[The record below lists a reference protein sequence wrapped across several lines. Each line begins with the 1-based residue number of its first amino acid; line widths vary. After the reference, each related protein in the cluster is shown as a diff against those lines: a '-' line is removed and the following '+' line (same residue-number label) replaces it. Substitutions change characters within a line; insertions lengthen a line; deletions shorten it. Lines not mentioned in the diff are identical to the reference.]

1 MFRFTYTLPTGWPLV
16 AFRPS
21 LLGRFTITSTLFA
34 AILLLPQFVTGQCT
48 TMICLQNVNLSLGND
63 CTGSVNPSNIIQNTW
78 TCQGPMTMTYY
89 NAAGVSIGNMVTGD
103 YLGQTL
109 QVHVKHN
116 FTGATCWGSVFI
128 KDGKKPVITVANE
141 TLNCTEDPS
150 FTALAQPTVTDNCSP
165 ASQITFSHQ
174 DTVLDFGCG
183 YTGFAGYF
191 APNNWDICYASNGD
205 GGVDVTGA
213 PNSVLV
219 EGANSS
225 SSISTPSYVT
235 KFKIVIPAVGYV
247 TFDWSSVGGSSFTTE
262 AFYFTINNWCIRL
275 SSDQVQSGTYTSA
288 LLQPGDVLSFEQASN
303 GGANANNTTISNF
316 HFTTLAWKVIQRKW
330 SATDAY
336 GNVGTKVQTI
346 TLNRATL
353 AQIRFPANRDG
364 VAAPMLACSANSTD
378 PNITGRP
385 FIDEDGNL
393 NTTADQYSV
402 ENGECFFN
410 LSFTDQSIPTCQG
423 SEVILR
429 KWVVLD
435 NCTNNFVEH
444 TQIIKL
450 FDVTPP
456 VITCPTNMTVSTDD
470 FGCFGIINLPLAT
483 AVDDCASQVTITP
496 IWSFGS
502 GYGPFNNVSQGT
514 HLVKYTATDA
524 CGNTNFCNVNI
535 TVVDQV
541 APTVICQQFTVAS
554 VSSTGE
560 ATVYA
565 NLLDAGSYD
574 HCCIESYEVK
584 RAGQPNST
592 FAPSLLFSCA
602 DLNSSSVLVTL
613 RVKDCHGNSNTCD
626 VTVNVHDE
634 LPPVI
639 IPPTDVVVDCNT
651 DLGNLD
657 VFGNATVTD
666 NCSFILTET
675 ATTDMTNCGQG
686 TVTRRFM
693 ATDPSGNTSIAQQ
706 VIHLVNQ
713 TPWNAAGNQIIWP
726 QHYQTQSCTGQSLEP
741 FDLPYPYT
749 GPTLLG
755 QNGCEAVAV
764 AFEDEI
770 FWISEPACY
779 KIQRTWTILDWCQ
792 YQTNSNSNVGRWQHV
807 QFIEVFDNQAP
818 AFVNPPT
825 NVMASSTTGCNGNVI
840 LPLPQVSDCS
850 NHVSIVA
857 TGALGTGFSFQNVP
871 AGIYSMTYT
880 AADGCGNTSTHSF
893 TVSVGDTGTPTAY
906 CQNGLIVTLDVQG
919 EVSVAAQQLNA
930 NSFDNCAPA
939 SSLQF
944 SFSQNVADNI
954 LLFDCGDVGTNPVQL
969 WVTDPGGNADYCE
982 TFVTVQDNPTPACNG
997 GAYIDLGGMIQTPSG
1012 VPIANVTVNLSGAN
1026 MPSVTTEAGV
1036 GTYSFAGLTDG
1047 GDYTITPSKNF
1058 GFTNGVSSFD
1068 LAKINEHILGVNEF
1082 TEAWRTIAADANGSG
1097 SVTAM
1102 DLVAVQA
1109 IILGAS
1115 TSFPNGTPSWRFVP
1129 ANHAFSS
1136 PTNPWPFPESVS
1148 MNNVTVDDL
1157 DIQFTG
1163 IKIGDVSGSVNPAYI
1178 VAPNGTSSSAGGS
1191 LQSVTEG
1198 RGNSGYFTIM
1208 AKDILLRKGESYQVE
1223 FEMEAAKAWQLTL
1236 AINSQ
1241 LVELQGIAK
1250 AENLKH
1256 NTSRSKEGLV
1266 SMLSFG
1272 KNPATKFVLNLRA
1285 LADTHLSEVIEISD
1299 EMTAA
1304 AAWNEAE
1311 EQLQVELA
1319 FRQVDV
1325 SSTNELSL
1333 SCQPNPFAGEAMVRF
1348 NMPKS
1353 GEAKFSFFDATGKM
1367 LHRTSGLFEKGQHS
1381 ISIHSSE
1388 LDVSGLVFLKMETGG
1403 TVRQLKLVVME

>member
-1 MFRFTYTLPTGWPLV
+1 
-16 AFRPS
+16 
-21 LLGRFTITSTLFA
+21 
-34 AILLLPQFVTGQCT
+34 
-48 TMICLQNVNLSLGND
+48 MICLQNVNLSLGND

-89 NAAGVSIGNMVTGD
+89 NAAGVSIGNTVTGD

-116 FTGATCWGSVFI
+116 FTGATCWGSVYI

-150 FTALAQPTVTDNCSP
+150 STALAQPTVTDNCTP
-165 ASQITFSHQ
+165 ANQITFTHQ

-191 APNNWDICYASNGD
+191 TPNNWDICYASNGD

-235 KFKIVIPAVGYV
+235 RFKIVIPTEGYV

-288 LLQPGDVLSFEQASN
+288 LLQPGDVLSLEQASN
-303 GGANANNTTISNF
+303 GGANANSTTISNF

-330 SATDAY
+330 SATDAW

-353 AQIRFPANRDG
+353 AQVKFPPNRDG

-378 PNITGRP
+378 PNITGSP

-393 NTTADQYSV
+393 STTTDQFSV

-410 LSFTDQSIPTCQG
+410 LSFTDQSIPTCEG

-470 FGCFGIINLPLAT
+470 FGCFGIINLPSAT
-483 AVDDCASQVTITP
+483 AVDDCSSQVTITP
-496 IWSFGS
+496 TWNFGS

-554 VSSTGE
+554 VASTGE
-560 ATVYA
+560 ATVHA

-592 FAPSLLFSCA
+592 FAPSLVFSCA
-602 DLNSSSVLVTL
+602 DLSSNTVLVTL

-626 VTVNVHDE
+626 VTVDVHDE

-639 IPPTDVVVDCNT
+639 VPPADVVVDCNT
-651 DLGNLD
+651 DRSNLA
-657 VFGNATVTD
+657 VFGNATVSD
-666 NCSFILTET
+666 NCTFTLSET
-675 ATTDMTNCGQG
+675 TTTDVTNCGQG
-686 TVTRRFM
+686 TVTRRFT
-693 ATDPSGNTSIAQQ
+693 ATDPSGNTAIAQQ

-713 TPWNAAGNQIIWP
+713 TPWNAAGNQITWP
-726 QHYQTQSCTGQSLEP
+726 QNYQTQGCTGESLDP
-741 FDLPYPYT
+741 FDLPYPYS

-755 QNGCEAVAV
+755 QNGCEDVAV

-792 YQTNSNSNVGRWQHV
+792 YQPNSNSNTGSWSHV

-818 AFVNPPT
+818 VFVNTPANFT
-825 NVMASSTTGCNGNVI
+825 ATSATGCNGNVI

-850 NHVSIVA
+850 NHITIEANGS
-857 TGALGTGFSFQNVP
+857 LGTGFSFQNVP
-871 AGIYSMTYT
+871 VGIYLMTFT
-880 AADGCGNTSTHSF
+880 ASDGCGNTSTHDF
-893 TVSVGDTGTPTAY
+893 TISVGDSGAPTAY
-906 CQNGLIVTLDVQG
+906 CQNGLSVMLDAQG

-930 NSFDNCAPA
+930 NSFDNCA
-939 SSLQF
+939 SSNSLKF
-944 SFSQNVADNI
+944 SFSQDIGNTSM
-954 LLFDCGDVGTNPVQL
+954 LFDCGDVGTNPVQL
-969 WVTDPGGNADYCE
+969 WVTDPGGNSDYCE
-982 TFVTVQDNPTPACNG
+982 TFVTVQDNPTACNG
-997 GAYIDLGGMIQTPSG
+997 GAHIDLGGMIQTPSG
-1012 VPIANVTVNLSGAN
+1012 TPIANVTVNLSGVN
-1026 MPSVTTEAGV
+1026 MPSVTTQAGV
-1036 GTYSFAGLTDG
+1036 GSYSFAGLTAG
-1047 GDYTITPSKNF
+1047 GDYSITPSKNT
-1058 GFTNGVSSFD
+1058 GLTNGVSSFD
-1068 LAKINEHILGVNEF
+1068 LAKINEHILGINEF
-1082 TEAWRTIAADANGSG
+1082 TEAWRSIAADANGSG
-1097 SVTAM
+1097 AVTAL
-1102 DLVAVQA
+1102 DLVAIQA
-1109 IILGAS
+1109 VILGS
-1115 TSFPNGTPSWRFVP
+1115 SSSFPNSVPSWRFVP
-1129 ANHAFSS
+1129 ADHTFSS
-1136 PTNPWPFPESVS
+1136 PTNPWPFPEAVS
-1148 MNNVTVDDL
+1148 MNNVTGDDL
-1157 DIQFTG
+1157 GVHFTG

-1178 VAPNGTSSSAGGS
+1178 VGNSPRGNV
-1191 LQSVTEG
+1191 QPVTEG
-1198 RGNSGYFTIM
+1198 RESGGNFIIRS
-1208 AKDILLRKGESYQVE
+1208 KDLMLQKGGTYQVVLE
-1223 FEMEAAKAWQLTL
+1223 TEAALAWQSTL
-1236 AINSQ
+1236 VFDPQMI
-1241 LVELQGIAK
+1241 ELQGIA
-1250 AENLKH
+1250 ESEHLKY
-1256 NTSRSKEGLV
+1256 NASRSNEGLV
-1266 SMLSFG
+1266 SLLSYG
-1272 KNPATKFVLNLRA
+1272 KLPATKFTLNIRS
-1285 LADTHLSEVIEISD
+1285 LADARLSEVMELGND
-1299 EMTAA
+1299 LTAT
-1304 AAWNEAE
+1304 AAWNKDE
-1311 EQLQVELA
+1311 EQLQVELE
-1319 FRQVDV
+1319 FE
-1325 SSTNELSL
+1325 NEGVPNITEPSL
-1333 SCQPNPFAGEAMVRF
+1333 NCFPNPFAEEAVVRFTLPVAGEARFYFYDTNGKVVRHAAGLYEQ
-1348 NMPKS
+1348 
-1353 GEAKFSFFDATGKM
+1353 GENSF
-1367 LHRTSGLFEKGQHS
+1367 R
-1381 ISIHSSE
+1381 IRSSE
-1388 LDVSGLVFLKMETGG
+1388 LGVSGLIFLKMEAEG
-1403 TVRQLKLVVME
+1403 TTLQARLVVME